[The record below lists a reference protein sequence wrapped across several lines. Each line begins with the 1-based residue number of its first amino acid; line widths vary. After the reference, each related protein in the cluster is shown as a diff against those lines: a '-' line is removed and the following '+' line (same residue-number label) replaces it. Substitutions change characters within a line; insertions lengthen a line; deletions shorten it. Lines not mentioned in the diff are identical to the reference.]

1 MTVRTDAQLQ
11 RLLAAFPLME
21 HDPDLTLSELAAR
34 VGTDAATLR
43 RDFAMLDREALPPGW
58 VQAVEVHIGARGVSM
73 RSSHFK
79 VPMRLTRP
87 EVAALELGLSLL
99 QQELPVEE
107 REGVAR
113 VRALLGQLAV
123 PEVTTV
129 VDRWRGGDA
138 EAVRAPALAAEA
150 VPAAARPGAE
160 AQLAAFGVLHQA
172 LEARCTVTLHY
183 RAAGQG
189 VPQPRP
195 VRPYALVRAH
205 AHVYLVAHCEQAG
218 ALRVFRLDRV
228 AGAQLREARFVIPPD
243 FSVES
248 VLREGRVFVRDHPVD
263 EELVVRYAPG
273 VARWIA
279 ERERVPVEADG
290 SVVVRYPLADRDW
303 AVRHVLQYGGD
314 AVVLSP
320 PALQAAV
327 LAVLDG
333 ALDGALEG
341 AMEGGMEEGLEGGK
355 EDGVEGSE
363 GAVPRT
369 AVPGAPAEPGQAG

>member
-1 MTVRTDAQLQ
+1 MSARADAQLQ

-21 HDPDLTLSELAAR
+21 HDPDLTLAELAAR

-43 RDFAMLDREALPPGW
+43 RDFAQLDREELPPGW

-79 VPMRLTRP
+79 APMRLTRP

-113 VRALLGQLAV
+113 VRGLLRQLAV
-123 PEVTTV
+123 PSVATV
-129 VDRWRGGDA
+129 VDRRRGEGGDA
-138 EAVRAPALAAEA
+138 LRAPAIAAEA
-150 VPAAARPGAE
+150 VPAAPPAAGE

-172 LEARCTVTLHY
+172 LEARCTVALLY
-183 RAAGQG
+183 RAAGPG
-189 VPQPRP
+189 EPAARL

-228 AGAQLREARFVIPPD
+228 AEVRVTEARFVMPPD

-248 VLREGRVFVRDHPVD
+248 VLRDGRVFVREQPAE

-279 ERERVPVEADG
+279 EREGVPTAADG

-303 AVRHVLQYGGD
+303 AVRHVLQYGED
-314 AVVLSP
+314 AVVLA
-320 PALQAAV
+320 PATVQRAV
-327 LAVLDG
+327 LAVLDRLAG
-333 ALDGALEG
+333 EEG
-341 AMEGGMEEGLEGGK
+341 APGRADVVAGERN
-355 EDGVEGSE
+355 GS
-363 GAVPRT
+363 
-369 AVPGAPAEPGQAG
+369 

>member
-1 MTVRTDAQLQ
+1 MTVRADAQLQ

-21 HDPDLTLSELAAR
+21 HDPDLPLAELAAR

-43 RDFAMLDREALPPGW
+43 RDFAMLDRDELPAGW

-79 VPMRLTRP
+79 APMRLTHP

-107 REGVAR
+107 RAGIAR
-113 VRALLGQLAV
+113 VRALLGELAV
-123 PEVTTV
+123 PAVDTV
-129 VDRWRGGDA
+129 VDRRLGRDA
-138 EAVRAPALAAEA
+138 REAGAAPPMAVEAL
-150 VPAAARPGAE
+150 PAAAHPDPDALLE
-160 AQLAAFGVLHQA
+160 AFGTLHQA
-172 LEARCTVTLHY
+172 LEARHAVVLGY
-183 RAAGQG
+183 RGAGQG
-189 VPQPRP
+189 EPRERT
-195 VRPYALVRAH
+195 VRPYALVRAQ
-205 AHVYLVAHCEQAG
+205 AHVYLVAHCESAG

-228 AGAQLREARFVIPPD
+228 DSARATAARFVIPPD

-248 VLREGRVFVRDHPVD
+248 VLRDGRVFVREQPAE

-279 ERERVPVEADG
+279 EREGVPVAADG

-314 AVVLSP
+314 AVVLA
-320 PALQAAV
+320 PAVLRAAV
-327 LAVLDG
+327 LE
-333 ALDGALEG
+333 ALDAALRDAEG
-341 AMEGGMEEGLEGGK
+341 AAGAAVGLG
-355 EDGVEGSE
+355 D
-363 GAVPRT
+363 
-369 AVPGAPAEPGQAG
+369 APA